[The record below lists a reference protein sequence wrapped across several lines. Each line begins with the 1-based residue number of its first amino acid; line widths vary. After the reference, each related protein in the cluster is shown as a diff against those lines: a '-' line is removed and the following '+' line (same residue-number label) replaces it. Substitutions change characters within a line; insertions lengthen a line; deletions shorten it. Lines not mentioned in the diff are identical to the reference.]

1 MRKCHLL
8 NCNNVNLGC
17 WFKNKRRS
25 LELFRVFDQEKEIK
39 KKELQLIWHIPI
51 KRPRGWG
58 SLARVKD
65 YHTSNGTLTWAWFTD
80 TLQIKAMD
88 ALDMYIV
95 HIYIYTYTCTILEQF
110 CQGWNHSQPDVPFKQ
125 IRKTYHDNIYIYM
138 YIYIYS
144 IYIII
149 YTYDIHI
156 SILSFELRSNQLGSK
171 HHSSCILPGKYICS
185 IHCPTLQGAINRS
198 VVRTWD
204 KKDVS
209 DVCPNLGLYCIYK
222 RVICI
227 SDIY

>member
-1 MRKCHLL
+1 MAHPDQTAKRLRFVSKGERLPHIQWYID
-8 NCNNVNLGC
+8 LGLVY
-17 WFKNKRRS
+17 WYITNK
-25 LELFRVFDQEKEIK
+25 
-39 KKELQLIWHIPI
+39 
-51 KRPRGWG
+51 G
-58 SLARVKD
+58 
-65 YHTSNGTLTWAWFTD
+65 NGCSGYVYST
-80 TLQIKAMD
+80 
-88 ALDMYIV
+88 Y
-95 HIYIYTYTCTILEQF
+95 IYIHTHVQF
-110 CQGWNHSQPDVPFKQ
+110 WNSFARDE
-125 IRKTYHDNIYIYM
+125 TTANLM
-138 YIYIYS
+138 YPSSKSEKHIMTIYIYS